1 MANGLGGALS
11 SIGKTLFPGVKR
23 GQQIQELRQASIATQ
38 QQQTIQL
45 GLKNAWEA
53 NDPEVL
59 YQAMEGSGMGKIA
72 KSMRAMGG
80 VDLSNLDKLFGA
92 RSGNSLTATL
102 MESGHL
108 TGEDAAVKTLS
119 GEQDPAT
126 YAGIAKSWFDQADK
140 ETNPTRKKASLDRA
154 ERYQG
159 IADKLLTRV
168 ENSVG
173 IGSGA
178 LGGLTQEQVSPPGTL
193 QDPPAGFTGPLQP
206 ARNPFAAA
214 PPAPDVEPQP
224 QEPLPIAAPPSQKQS
239 TPTVE
244 NLRTRFNRVIKGA
257 GPNVKKDA
265 EEAIYLMLRHK
276 MFPPEMQKAVEDAL
290 VRGVSEE
297 DIFKSDEVRA
307 MFEKK

>member
-1 MANGLGGALS
+1 MPNALS
-11 SIGKTLFPGVKR
+11 QIGSYLAHGSRRYQAETR
-23 GQQIQELRQASIATQ
+23 GIEANAQIR
-38 QQQTIQL
+38 QQQTMQL
-45 GLKNAWEA
+45 GLKNAWES

-59 YQAMEGSGMGKIA
+59 YQAMEGAGMGKIA

-80 VDLSNLDKLFGA
+80 VDLSKLDKVFGA

-178 LGGLTQEQVSPPGTL
+178 LGGLTQEQPTDTL

>member
-206 ARNPFAAA
+206 ARNPFAVA

-224 QEPLPIAAPPSQKQS
+224 QEALPMAAPPPQQQ
-239 TPTVE
+239 TPSID
-244 NLRTRFNRVIKGA
+244 NLRSKYVRAIQSREPVSTQLSKSVLSYIMKNKLGEPRLL
-257 GPNVKKDA
+257 
-265 EEAIYLMLRHK
+265 EAIQTLLDKGMSPKDILEKDEIRDL
-276 MFPPEMQKAVEDAL
+276 FKA
-290 VRGVSEE
+290 
-297 DIFKSDEVRA
+297 K
-307 MFEKK
+307 